1 MVDAKEKINE
11 ILKDKCLTVGG
22 RDYHITPTTHNKR
35 LNISAFL
42 SKIAPQLQSGDMSF
56 VTSHEFKDIKK
67 IIDEMTLFD
76 GGLLSKEKDHWEYF
90 PVSEYYTFYITMM
103 TVAVE
108 LLPVRP
114 TA

>member
-1 MVDAKEKINE
+1 MVDPKEKIKE
-11 ILKDKCLTVGG
+11 ILDDKCLTVGG
-22 RDYHITPTTHNKR
+22 RDYHITPTTHEKR
-35 LNISAFL
+35 LKISAFL
-42 SKIAPQLQSGDMSF
+42 SKIAPQLQTGDMSF
-56 VTSHEFKDIKK
+56 VTTHEFKEIKG
-67 IIDEMTLFD
+67 IIDDMTLFD
-76 GGLLSKEKDHWEYF
+76 GGLLSKEKEHWEYY